1 MEKYQ
6 DADFNTI
13 EMKQKINWLVTE
25 LDKRE
30 EDKDISLLPIE
41 EEDPMSLKAALTS
54 N

>member
-25 LDKRE
+25 LDK
-30 EDKDISLLPIE
+30 KDWDVTLLPLE
-41 EEDPMSLKAALTS
+41 EEDPMSLKAALAS